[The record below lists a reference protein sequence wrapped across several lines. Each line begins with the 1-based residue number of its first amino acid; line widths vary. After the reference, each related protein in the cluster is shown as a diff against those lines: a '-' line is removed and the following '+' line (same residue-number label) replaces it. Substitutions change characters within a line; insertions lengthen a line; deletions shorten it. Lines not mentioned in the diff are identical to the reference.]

1 MLSVERRI
9 YLAAVLA
16 PFDSRS
22 VTPTLAMPAVPDR
35 PVSFNDAEERKN
47 RAVVLGAVCLHL
59 VTAGAN

>member
-1 MLSVERRI
+1 MLTVERRI

-47 RAVVLGAVCLHL
+47 RAVVLGA
-59 VTAGAN
+59 